1 MAMFGE
7 TLRQAR
13 AHKGVTLKEAEQS
26 TRINRHHLAA
36 LEEENFSALPPLIY
50 QRGIVRNY
58 AVYLDLDPSKLLSM
72 FEEAHGN
79 VVRAGNEAVAGVPPL
94 DMPSHWAPN
103 FAIISFALVLGAIVF
118 AWAYSAFVAS
128 PGAEPTATQPV
139 PSVTPLDREVQLPTE
154 PPATV
159 TPTPRPTQRPTE
171 TAESREAAP
180 RATEERESSE
190 PRRTGGDNQRQRAT
204 EAPEPTEEPQPDE
217 AEQQDEEPTEE
228 QTEPPAGNVAD
239 DGNYV
244 TSIAV
249 TAQDLIYVEVTADGQ
264 RVFAGEL
271 QAGESTDQIAGST
284 FEVYTDSG
292 VNTGFVNACGTEFS
306 MGSEPGEAQ
315 YTLTADEKSCPPT
328 N

>member
-72 FEEAHGN
+72 FEEAHGT
-79 VVRAGNEAVAGVPPL
+79 VARAGNDAVTGVPPL

-103 FAIISFALVLGAIVF
+103 FAIIAFALVLGAIVF
-118 AWAYSAFVAS
+118 AWGYSALVGS
-128 PGAEPTATQPV
+128 PETEPTATQPI
-139 PSVTPLDREVQLPTE
+139 PSVTPLDQEIQLPTE

-159 TPTPRPTQRPTE
+159 TPTADPTQRPTQTPE
-171 TAESREAAP
+171 PTVTEEDAS
-180 RATEERESSE
+180 TEERRS
-190 PRRTGGDNQRQRAT
+190 GGDNQRQRPT
-204 EAPEPTEEPQPDE
+204 EAPQPTEEPPADEESEQQEPEPTEEPTE
-217 AEQQDEEPTEE
+217 APQS
-228 QTEPPAGNVAD
+228 NVNE
-239 DGNYV
+239 DGSFV

-249 TAQDLIYVEVTADGQ
+249 TAQDLIYVEITADGE
-264 RVFAGEL
+264 RVFAGEVP
-271 QAGESTDQIAGST
+271 AGETTEQFTGSE

-292 VNTGFVNACGTEFS
+292 VNTRFVNACGRDFS
-306 MGSEPGEAQ
+306 MGSEAGEAQ
-315 YTLTADEKSCPPT
+315 YVLSADAESCAPT
-328 N
+328 S

>member
-79 VVRAGNEAVAGVPPL
+79 VVRVGNEAVAGVPPL

-103 FAIISFALVLGAIVF
+103 FAIIAFALVLGAIVF

-128 PGAEPTATQPV
+128 PAAEPTATQPI
-139 PSVTPLDREVQLPTE
+139 PSVTPLDQEIQLPTE
-154 PPATV
+154 APPTV
-159 TPTPRPTQRPTE
+159 TPTSDPTQRPTATTE
-171 TAESREAAP
+171 PT
-180 RATEERESSE
+180 ATEENASTEE
-190 PRRTGGDNQRQRAT
+190 RRSGGDNQRQRAT
-204 EAPEPTEEPQPDE
+204 EPPEATEEPQPEESD
-217 AEQQDEEPTEE
+217 QQATEEPT
-228 QTEPPAGNVAD
+228 TAPASNVNE

-249 TAQDLIYVEVTADGQ
+249 TAQDLIYVEVTADGE

-271 QAGESTDQIAGST
+271 QAGESTDQITGST
-284 FEVYTDSG
+284 FQVYTDSG
-292 VNTGFVNACGTEFS
+292 VNTRFINACGRDFS
-306 MGSEPGEAQ
+306 MGSEEGEAQ
-315 YTLTADEKSCPPT
+315 YTLSADEESCPPT
-328 N
+328 S